1 MNITKEVKQ
10 DLIIAMLAQASK
22 RQAAA
27 TTKAAR
33 TLDKLWRQ
41 LFIQQIK
48 MKIPEVPQPRW
59 AELIQE
65 GIFNSLKGTAEVV
78 TYRNAKR
85 TEMVNT
91 PAGQVSMTYAGGGCN
106 CKQREK
112 DKEKWSVVRQAVES
126 EWGGFLNFT
135 TKYTGHYDFHY
146 AWKTRHADLPSV
158 PGLDRIYHPDVE
170 VKKADQHRVPYFN
183 EAYKL
188 ALESERLIKAYFEV
202 LKAAGQMYE
211 DLTTILVPIKTLKH
225 LEAQFPDAVHYLPAE
240 FLDKAPNVKQLADPK
255 LVQRAS
261 ALLLTGLP
269 D

>member
-41 LFIQQIK
+41 LFIQQIAL
-48 MKIPEVPQPRW
+48 KIPEVPQARW
-59 AELIQE
+59 APLIQE
-65 GIFNSLKGTAEVV
+65 GIFNSLKGTAQVV
-78 TYRNAKR
+78 TYRDAKR
-85 TEMVNT
+85 KETVDT
-91 PAGQVSMTYAGGGCN
+91 SVGQVSMAYAGGGCN
-106 CKQREK
+106 CKEREK
-112 DKEKWSVVRQAVES
+112 DVGKWHIVRQAVES
-126 EWGGFLNFT
+126 EWGGFLNFIH
-135 TKYTGHYDFHY
+135 KYAGHYDFHY
-146 AWKTRHADLPSV
+146 SWKTRHADLPSV
-158 PGLDRIYHPDVE
+158 PGLDKIYHPDVD
-170 VKKADQHRVPYFN
+170 VKKADEHLLPYSN

-211 DLTTILVPIKTLKH
+211 DLTTILIPIKTLKH
-225 LEAQFPDAVHYLPAE
+225 LEAQFPDAVQYLPNE
-240 FLDKAPNVKQLADPK
+240 FLDKTPKVKQLADPK